1 MEKAFQQFIDYYS
14 NLTNKPSKEE
24 INFFQEN
31 FEVKSYFKKEFFLKS
46 GTIQKEMGFI
56 VKGLLRRYYIDQN
69 GKEITSYFL
78 KENDFATDY
87 PAFIKQEATKFYIET
102 IEPTIIT
109 TLSYQK
115 IQEGYSRFKNFEKFG
130 RLIAEDALIIQTK
143 RIEHFL
149 LLNPEERYLNFIKNN
164 PEIMNR
170 VSLSHLSS
178 LLGIERQSLS
188 RIRKRIT
195 EK

>member
-1 MEKAFQQFIDYYS
+1 
-14 NLTNKPSKEE
+14 
-24 INFFQEN
+24 
-31 FEVKSYFKKEFFLKS
+31 
-46 GTIQKEMGFI
+46 MGFI

>member
-1 MEKAFQQFIDYYS
+1 MEKGFQKFIDYYS
-14 NLTNKPSKEE
+14 SLSGNLNLEE
-24 INFFQEN
+24 VNFFEAN
-31 FEVKSYFKKEFFLKS
+31 FSVQRFHKKEFFLKS
-46 GTIQKEMGFI
+46 GSIQRVMGFV
-56 VKGLLRRYYIDQN
+56 VKGLFRRYYIDEN

-78 KENDFATDY
+78 NENNFVTDY
-87 PAFIKQEATKFYIET
+87 PAFIKQQPTKFYIEAL
-102 IEPTIIT
+102 EPTLIM

-143 RIEHFL
+143 RIENFL
-149 LLNPEERYLNFIKNN
+149 FMKPEERYLDFIKNN
-164 PEIMNR
+164 NGIMDR
-170 VSLSHLSS
+170 ISLSHLSS

-195 EK
+195 QK